1 MKSRDFFRA
10 ENDSIYFLQSGKA
23 YALHDLIRTEVL
35 IRPVL
40 KTAGAS
46 IANAMANAMTNSL
59 VNGNEQVHIIVR
71 IHLSKGYGD
80 ILMNQQ
86 VLIRGNLDYHEMVEH
101 ARKLQKKA
109 EAVHSISIYETT
121 SEY

>member
-1 MKSRDFFRA
+1 
-10 ENDSIYFLQSGKA
+10 
-23 YALHDLIRTEVL
+23 
-35 IRPVL
+35 
-40 KTAGAS
+40 
-46 IANAMANAMTNSL
+46 
-59 VNGNEQVHIIVR
+59 
-71 IHLSKGYGD
+71 
-80 ILMNQQ
+80 MNQQ

>member
-10 ENDSIYFLQSGKA
+10 ENDRIYFLQSGKA

-46 IANAMANAMTNSL
+46 IANAMTNSL

-71 IHLSKGYGD
+71 IHLKG
-80 ILMNQQ
+80 L
-86 VLIRGNLDYHEMVEH
+86 
-101 ARKLQKKA
+101 
-109 EAVHSISIYETT
+109 
-121 SEY
+121 

>member
-101 ARKLQKKA
+101 ARKLQKKLKQYIA
-109 EAVHSISIYETT
+109 
-121 SEY
+121 